1 LLYAFFT
8 DPFFLLPKLSF
19 DEDAIAFAMFFDLQI
34 NRSIFINMLLT
45 EQEKKDILSKY
56 SNDTSDELLN
66 HLKRAYPVDE
76 YKSTWMEKPIKSI
89 SIDGKSQYIS
99 NNKKYIVSKIS
110 NELEDNWGHLGTQ
123 LLRRT
128 VKKFIDGI
136 RL

>member
-1 LLYAFFT
+1 MDKKQRLYRLIESYINDF
-8 DPFFLLPKLSF
+8 KG
-19 DEDAIAFAMFFDLQI
+19 DAVQEMYGTGTKIKIHTI
-34 NRSIFINMLLT
+34 NF
-45 EQEKKDILSKY
+45 
-56 SNDTSDELLN
+56 
-66 HLKRAYPVDE
+66 V
-76 YKSTWMEKPIKSI
+76 
-89 SIDGKSQYIS
+89 S

>member
-1 LLYAFFT
+1 
-8 DPFFLLPKLSF
+8 
-19 DEDAIAFAMFFDLQI
+19 
-34 NRSIFINMLLT
+34 MLLT

-99 NNKKYIVSKIS
+99 NNKKYH
-110 NELEDNWGHLGTQ
+110 E
-123 LLRRT
+123 
-128 VKKFIDGI
+128 
-136 RL
+136 

>member
-1 LLYAFFT
+1 
-8 DPFFLLPKLSF
+8 
-19 DEDAIAFAMFFDLQI
+19 
-34 NRSIFINMLLT
+34 MLLT

-76 YKSTWMEKPIKSI
+76 YKLTWMEKPIKSI

>member
-1 LLYAFFT
+1 
-8 DPFFLLPKLSF
+8 
-19 DEDAIAFAMFFDLQI
+19 
-34 NRSIFINMLLT
+34 MLLT

-66 HLKRAYPVDE
+66 HLKRSYPVQE
-76 YKSTWMEKPIKSI
+76 YKTIWMEKPLKSI
-89 SIDGKSQYIS
+89 SIDGKSNFVS

-110 NELEDNWGHLGTQ
+110 NELEDDWGHLGTQ

>member
-1 LLYAFFT
+1 
-8 DPFFLLPKLSF
+8 
-19 DEDAIAFAMFFDLQI
+19 
-34 NRSIFINMLLT
+34 MLLT

-66 HLKRAYPVDE
+66 HLKRTYPVED
-76 YKSTWMEKPIKSI
+76 YKTIWMEKPLKSI
-89 SIDGKSQYIS
+89 SIDGKSKFIS

-123 LLRRT
+123 SLRRT

-136 RL
+136 SL

>member
-1 LLYAFFT
+1 MNIADNRIGNEGFARVASA
-8 DPFFLLPKLSF
+8 LS
-19 DEDAIAFAMFFDLQI
+19 
-34 NRSIFINMLLT
+34 
-45 EQEKKDILSKY
+45 
-56 SNDTSDELLN
+56 
-66 HLKRAYPVDE
+66 
-76 YKSTWMEKPIKSI
+76 SI
-89 SIDGKSQYIS
+89 SPLVVLNLANNDKKMDQLVN